1 MNVIILDKF
10 LNAEENV
17 DVPALHNGTNF
28 GVGSFTKAK
37 VGKAAK
43 AETYHALLI
52 PEAEVAV
59 LM

>member
-1 MNVIILDKF
+1 MLVTVLDKF
-10 LNAEENV
+10 LNAEKDV
-17 DVPALHNGTNF
+17 DMPALHNGTNF

-43 AETYHALLI
+43 AETYHALFI

-59 LM
+59 FM